1 MIKQKN
7 KSKLWCFEP
16 FDTWFFR
23 ESRSLDTVSGSELDS
38 VFPPPARTVLGAIRS
53 LIGEN
58 KQVNWNN
65 FPKQYPEIEKEIGN
79 SDGFGKLRL
88 SGLFL
93 IYEGERLFP
102 VPLSLMRMDNEA
114 GFHFLKI
121 GDAVDC
127 DLGSN
132 VRLPKLDVRG
142 GRPFENAWL
151 AEDGLRKVLIGEL
164 PDRVICQSDLFK
176 SEPRLG
182 IVRNRRTGAV
192 EEGLLFQC
200 RHLRMSHKVKVG
212 VVVEGVGDSFHL
224 KSKECS
230 RFGGE
235 GRLAG
240 VEVVDKVLSLPKIA
254 VGGGQ
259 NLLLMLLTPADLS
272 GSWLPSADFKRVVG
286 EDGVTVWDGEVNGVE
301 LCVVSAVLGKAI
313 GEGGW
318 DLRRHCPRPL
328 RSLVPAGSVWFC
340 RVKGSL
346 AVAVE
351 KLRGFHVG
359 SETELGRGELIAGV
373 WK

>member
-1 MIKQKN
+1 MKIMQ
-7 KSKLWCFEP
+7 WCFEP

-23 ESRSLDTVSGSELDS
+23 ESRSLDTVSGSELAS

-53 LIGEN
+53 LIGE
-58 KQVNWNN
+58 KKLVNWNHY
-65 FPKQYPEIEKEIGN
+65 PKQYPELEREIGN
-79 SDGFGKLRL
+79 NDSFGKLRL

-102 VPLSLMRMDNEA
+102 VPLSLMRMENEAGEA

-121 GDAVDC
+121 GEAVDC
-127 DLGSN
+127 DLGKK
-132 VRLPKLDVRG
+132 VRLPKLEVG
-142 GRPFENAWL
+142 GAKPLDNAWL
-151 AEDGLRKVLIGEL
+151 TEDGLRKVLIGEL
-164 PDRVICQSDLFK
+164 PDRVIYQSDLFK

-182 IVRNRRTGAV
+182 IVRNRRTGTT
-192 EEGLLFQC
+192 EEGLLFQS
-200 RHLRMSHKVKVG
+200 RHLRMSHKIKVG
-212 VVVEGVGDSFHL
+212 AIVEGVGENFFP
-224 KSKECS
+224 KGNQCS

-240 VEVVDKVLSLPKIA
+240 VEVVDKVLSLPKIT
-254 VGGGQ
+254 VGRGQ
-259 NLLLMLLTPADLS
+259 NLLLMLLTPAVLN

-286 EDGVTVWDGEVNGVE
+286 EDGVTVWKGEINGVE

-313 GEGGW
+313 REGGW
-318 DLRRHCPRPL
+318 DLRRHCPRSL
-328 RSLVPAGSVWFC
+328 KSLVPAGSVWFC

-359 SETELGRGELIAGV
+359 SETELGRGELITGV
-373 WK
+373 WN